1 MLLLDVDLPGL
12 NGLGVL
18 RRLAHDGVL
27 QHTRVIMLTVRS
39 AESEILEALELALQW
54 TLAEHALL
62 SQRFR
67 GRKTPLS
74 FVVCARKAAILHGQI
89 WSAHESDVVGLGACD
104 HVAKPF
110 SLPVLLQRIRHTL
123 QM

>member
-1 MLLLDVDLPGL
+1 VRQDRGRIAGPSGSTVKVTNTDKSFARVDLPGL

-39 AESEILEALELALQW
+39 AESEILEALEL
-54 TLAEHALL
+54 
-62 SQRFR
+62 
-67 GRKTPLS
+67 
-74 FVVCARKAAILHGQI
+74 
-89 WSAHESDVVGLGACD
+89 GACD

-123 QM
+123 QV

>member
-1 MLLLDVDLPGL
+1 VLLLDVDLPGL

-27 QHTRVIMLTVRS
+27 QRTRVIMLTVQS
-39 AESEILEALELALQW
+39 AESEILDALE
-54 TLAEHALL
+54 
-62 SQRFR
+62 
-67 GRKTPLS
+67 
-74 FVVCARKAAILHGQI
+74 
-89 WSAHESDVVGLGACD
+89 LGACD

-123 QM
+123 QG

>member
-39 AESEILEALELALQW
+39 AESEILEALELALQRH
-54 TLAEHALL
+54 L
-62 SQRFR
+62 QNMRFSH
-67 GRKTPLS
+67 K
-74 FVVCARKAAILHGQI
+74 
-89 WSAHESDVVGLGACD
+89 GLGGVK
-104 HVAKPF
+104 HHFPLLFVPGKPPF
-110 SLPVLLQRIRHTL
+110 YMVKFGQHTKVTL
-123 QM
+123 